1 MIPPTAMTATSPRK
15 QPYPQ
20 GPPPGPALPGTGI
33 RSPNPP
39 YHQQPYKQ
47 PYVSPGYG
55 YDFQSPGY
63 YSPGEGWRQQPPPTL
78 QKKPKEL
85 DKAMW
90 VGNVLNDTTVAEL
103 QAVFEAPP
111 AEAEGDI
118 PHDIPESIFILSKSN
133 CAFVNYSSHEAV
145 DRAVL
150 RFHDK
155 EFKNT
160 RLVCRPRK
168 DPGADSYTSL
178 KASNTGR
185 FHHQQHHPGH
195 LFMPEPAY
203 YGDHLLDAR
212 TDRSEHS
219 SLSEVQMRMDHMRLD
234 GSPLPDSSS
243 SGGEGP
249 LTLAH
254 LKYKDRANSKK
265 SRSSS
270 SLGYPD
276 SRYFILKSLSEEDLK
291 LSVQYGVWAT
301 QDHLVPVL
309 NEAFNTTKDVYLI
322 FSANKSGEFF
332 GYARMMGMISKEL
345 EDEMDA
351 ANSDKIWQPA
361 IDLPLSPEL
370 KASMLVAVEEAEK
383 EGKQISTEEAEKIAI
398 ASTTT
403 KSWGIKFPIQWIHV
417 HKVPFSKT
425 ARMYN
430 PYYEN
435 REVKVSKDG
444 TELEPSVGQ
453 QLMALFQK
461 SNKRRGRGSTSGTAS
476 QSNSEAGGDS
486 RRSSIAGDHPNTL
499 MPNQGRGG
507 SSRRSSVLSIKSTGS
522 GAGDRRGSHDPSQ
535 KQGSA
540 PKSGFS
546 SPRHS
551 HRGQYGGDQS
561 HYSGNRSNSRQNYSH
576 AFNSQG
582 ATSPGSYPQ
591 DLYSDQGR
599 GWGSKTNYRGGY
611 ASPIP
616 GPPGPGPGPMDSPN
630 QPRSLAHP
638 PNYHHD
644 QGTNRKAGQGG
655 NPKYNQGQYQ
665 YSNNGH
671 YAQGTLS
678 PSTQQKRYPG
688 THHQGPFRSGP
699 GPSGEEAAGGNGYKR
714 GGPGAQ
720 AQGGYDYS
728 PSQGPRPGGPPTGLS
743 SPPRPPHAGPHPSH
757 GAMYVGQGPPLG
769 YSPHPQHAIPGY
781 QMMPPY
787 VGYPFAPGPNP
798 YMQAMP
804 WHPGPVPIGMIPGT
818 QPIAGVPG
826 AATDGV
832 AIEGMIPL
840 IGYDGVPYGYIHPED
855 AFRHQEKR
863 QMKVQLKADMR
874 IAMAS
879 MEKMRAPLT
888 QDNQRQVSIIRL
900 WTQQKRQVFLHM
912 RMEKATR
919 RPVRKTPSSQGKKP
933 KTTVHESM
941 P

>member
-1 MIPPTAMTATSPRK
+1 
-15 QPYPQ
+15 
-20 GPPPGPALPGTGI
+20 
-33 RSPNPP
+33 
-39 YHQQPYKQ
+39 
-47 PYVSPGYG
+47 
-55 YDFQSPGY
+55 
-63 YSPGEGWRQQPPPTL
+63 
-78 QKKPKEL
+78 
-85 DKAMW
+85 MW

-111 AEAEGDI
+111 TEAEGDI

-168 DPGADSYTSL
+168 DPGTDPYASL

-195 LFMPEPAY
+195 LFMPESAY

-301 QDHLVPVL
+301 QDHLVPIL

-345 EDEMDA
+345 EDKMDA

-361 IDLPLSPEL
+361 IDLPISPEL

-425 ARMYN
+425 SRMYN

-444 TELEPSVGQ
+444 TELEPSQ
-453 QLMALFQK
+453 
-461 SNKRRGRGSTSGTAS
+461 
-476 QSNSEAGGDS
+476 
-486 RRSSIAGDHPNTL
+486 
-499 MPNQGRGG
+499 
-507 SSRRSSVLSIKSTGS
+507 
-522 GAGDRRGSHDPSQ
+522 
-535 KQGSA
+535 
-540 PKSGFS
+540 
-546 SPRHS
+546 
-551 HRGQYGGDQS
+551 
-561 HYSGNRSNSRQNYSH
+561 
-576 AFNSQG
+576 
-582 ATSPGSYPQ
+582 
-591 DLYSDQGR
+591 
-599 GWGSKTNYRGGY
+599 
-611 ASPIP
+611 
-616 GPPGPGPGPMDSPN
+616 
-630 QPRSLAHP
+630 
-638 PNYHHD
+638 
-644 QGTNRKAGQGG
+644 
-655 NPKYNQGQYQ
+655 
-665 YSNNGH
+665 
-671 YAQGTLS
+671 
-678 PSTQQKRYPG
+678 
-688 THHQGPFRSGP
+688 
-699 GPSGEEAAGGNGYKR
+699 
-714 GGPGAQ
+714 
-720 AQGGYDYS
+720 
-728 PSQGPRPGGPPTGLS
+728 
-743 SPPRPPHAGPHPSH
+743 
-757 GAMYVGQGPPLG
+757 
-769 YSPHPQHAIPGY
+769 
-781 QMMPPY
+781 
-787 VGYPFAPGPNP
+787 
-798 YMQAMP
+798 
-804 WHPGPVPIGMIPGT
+804 
-818 QPIAGVPG
+818 
-826 AATDGV
+826 
-832 AIEGMIPL
+832 
-840 IGYDGVPYGYIHPED
+840 
-855 AFRHQEKR
+855 
-863 QMKVQLKADMR
+863 
-874 IAMAS
+874 
-879 MEKMRAPLT
+879 
-888 QDNQRQVSIIRL
+888 
-900 WTQQKRQVFLHM
+900 
-912 RMEKATR
+912 
-919 RPVRKTPSSQGKKP
+919 
-933 KTTVHESM
+933 
-941 P
+941 